1 MKDINKQI
9 VDYIKETWLNKEKN
23 NSAFGR
29 KYDLDEK
36 TVRLMR
42 TEDNYNISL
51 TTLIKICKVENLS
64 LEEFCKKARV

>member
-9 VDYIKETWLNKEKN
+9 VDYIKKTWLDKEKN

-29 KYDLDEK
+29 KYDLNEK

-42 TEDNYNISL
+42 SDDNYSISL
-51 TTLIKICKVENLS
+51 ITLIKICQVENLS
-64 LEEFCKKARV
+64 LEEFCKKAKV